1 MNKEKLKKL
10 YKLIDD
16 LHWEYDR
23 MSSSGQE
30 TLDKIAELL
39 PKQKVTKEE
48 LIAMGCPKDRVHIYL
63 ED

>member
-1 MNKEKLKKL
+1 MNKEKQKKL

-16 LHWEYDR
+16 LFFDYDR

-39 PKQKVTKEE
+39 PKQKITKEE
-48 LIAMGCPKDRVHIYL
+48 LIAMGCPKDKVHMYL